1 MRLDHESLRHPE
13 TRILKYHGYIPLR
26 VTKKQ
31 KNNLTYF
38 LHYLII
44 NSLQKPNL
52 LYKLTASYLYSIW
65 CRIML
70 LQLNIQNF
78 AIVRSLDIDWQSGMT
93 TITGETGAGKSIA
106 IDALGLCLGERATTN
121 VVRPN
126 SKKAE
131 LAATFEIQDNISAQQ
146 WLMQHDLL
154 LESSSEC
161 ILRRVISAEG
171 RSKSYINGSQVPLVQ
186 LKEIGQLLINIHGQH
201 DHQLIV
207 KSSQQCKLVD
217 EYADHKPLIDEVK
230 HYYQQ
235 WHKLNKELTLLQQ
248 NKQQREAQRQLLQ
261 YQVSELDEFSLQLDE
276 FQLLES
282 DYKRHANAQDLLDTT
297 LQSLQK
303 LAENEQFNV
312 LDLLRQCSE
321 NINALAKLDNRLKNV
336 ANILNDSHIQL
347 EEASAD
353 LTHYY
358 QELELDP
365 QAYTQIEERYSTALQ
380 LAKKHSLP
388 PENLV
393 SFHQDL
399 KQELTAISNDDSR
412 INSIIEE
419 ISKTQQYYHDAAI
432 TLSSSR
438 AQAANALS
446 KLITLSMQELN
457 MPHGQFNIVIEQ
469 KSNESDNN
477 SDNAL
482 VNISAN
488 GFDRIDFQVS
498 INPGQAL
505 EAMNKVA
512 SGGELSRISLAMQV
526 ILADKIV
533 TPTLIFDEVDVGISG
548 PTAAM
553 VGKKLQQ
560 LAQSTQVIC
569 VTHLPQVACKGHQ
582 QLFVSKLTDGEHTE
596 TKVTELSEQN
606 RIQEI
611 ARLLAGDKISEHSLA
626 NAQELLAS

>member
-1 MRLDHESLRHPE
+1 
-13 TRILKYHGYIPLR
+13 
-26 VTKKQ
+26 
-31 KNNLTYF
+31 
-38 LHYLII
+38 
-44 NSLQKPNL
+44 
-52 LYKLTASYLYSIW
+52 
-65 CRIML
+65 ML

-106 IDALGLCLGERATTN
+106 IDALGLCLGDRATTN

-131 LAATFEIQDNISAQQ
+131 LAATFEIQKNICAQQ
-146 WLMQHDLL
+146 WLAQHDLL
-154 LESSSEC
+154 LESSNEC

-217 EYADHKPLIDEVK
+217 EYADHQPLINEVK

-235 WHKLNKELTLLQQ
+235 WHKLTKELTLLQQ

-261 YQVSELDEFSLQLDE
+261 YQVSELDEFALQENE

-282 DYKRHANAQDLLDTT
+282 DYKRHTNAQDLLDTT
-297 LQSLQK
+297 LQSLQT
-303 LAENEQFNV
+303 LAEDERYNV
-312 LDLLRQCSE
+312 LDLLRQCSD
-321 NINALAKLDNRLKNV
+321 NINSLAKLDNRLNNV

-347 EEASAD
+347 EEASID
-353 LTHYY
+353 LKHYY

-365 QAYTQIEERYSTALQ
+365 QAYVLIEERYSTALQ
-380 LAKKHSLP
+380 LAKKHRLP

-393 SFHQDL
+393 TFHQEL
-399 KQELTAISNDDSR
+399 KQELTAISGDDSK
-412 INSIIEE
+412 INSIIDE
-419 ISKTQQYYHDAAI
+419 ISKTQQDYQDAA
-432 TLSSSR
+432 LSLSASR
-438 AQAANALS
+438 TKAASALS
-446 KLITLSMQELN
+446 KKITVSMQELN
-457 MPHGQFNIVIEQ
+457 MPHGQFSINIEQ
-469 KSNESDNN
+469 KTNDKDSA
-477 SDNAL
+477 DNAFI
-482 VNISAN
+482 NMSAN
-488 GFDRIDFQVS
+488 GFDKVDFQVS
-498 INPGQAL
+498 LNPGQSL

-526 ILADKIV
+526 ILADKVI

-560 LAQSTQVIC
+560 LAQNTQVIC

-596 TKVTELSEQN
+596 TKVTELSEQS